1 MGRYVARRM
10 TMLVAALLASSFVVF
25 AGLQLAPGSPLTT
38 LSGGRT
44 LPPEAVSALTA
55 RYHLEDPFLVQYWHW
70 LTNVVRGDLG
80 DSISL
85 RESVATVIGDR
96 IGVTFQLVLLAGLV
110 VVVVGVGLGVLA
122 GLRRGAVD
130 TGVVI
135 ATAGIAAVPS
145 FVLAIVLLSVF
156 SVDLGWFPSVGAG
169 EGFADRL
176 HHLVLPAVA
185 LAGAAMAVVA
195 RITRTSVREEAG
207 REHVQTAISRGIPR
221 RQVVRRHVLRN
232 AAIPIATV
240 AGVTVTSLIALAA
253 VVETAFSIDGLGST
267 LVQAAQAKDFALVQ
281 GIALVLVIAFVVAN
295 TVVDVLY
302 AVLDP
307 RVTLGKEPA

>member
-1 MGRYVARRM
+1 
-10 TMLVAALLASSFVVF
+10 MLAAALLASSLVVF

-44 LPPEAVSALTA
+44 LPPEAVAELTA
-55 RYHLEDPFLVQYWHW
+55 RYHLDDPFLVQYWHW
-70 LTNVVRGDLG
+70 LTNALRGDLG

-96 IGVTFQLVLLAGLV
+96 IGVTFQLVLLAGLI
-110 VVVVGVGLGVLA
+110 VVVVGVGLGLLA

-135 ATAGIAAVPS
+135 ATAGVAAIPS

-169 EGFADRL
+169 EGFVDRL

-195 RITRTSVREEAG
+195 RITRTSVREEAE

-232 AAIPIATV
+232 AAIPITTV

-267 LVQAAQAKDFALVQ
+267 LVQAAQSKDFALVQ
-281 GIALVLVIAFVVAN
+281 GISLVLVVAFVVAN
-295 TVVDVLY
+295 TVVDLLY
-302 AVLDP
+302 AALDP
-307 RVTLGKEPA
+307 RVVLGKEAA